1 MAYPSDLRDKEWQ
14 ILQEIIPTRRV
25 MGFKRKYFE
34 RVLLNAIFYINKTG
48 CQYRYLP
55 SDYPPWQSVH
65 RYFTKLTNEGVFE
78 KINDFLRERVREKAG
93 RNKTPSLVCIDSK
106 SVKGDINLEAKGI
119 DGNKKVKGRKRHI
132 VVDVL
137 GLLLFCTI
145 TAANVSDVHPEK
157 DFISDLR
164 SLPRLKK
171 VLVDKGYQGMNGDYD
186 NFNVEVSSKKPEQVG
201 FIPIHK
207 RWVVE
212 RTFAWLSRQRRL
224 AKEYEFK
231 IDHQKAMIYTAM
243 SRIML
248 RRLV

>member
-1 MAYPSDLRDKEWQ
+1 MPYPSDLKDSEWL
-14 ILQEIIPTRRV
+14 ILKEIIPNRV
-25 MGFKRKYFE
+25 ERGFKRKYSE
-34 RVLLNAIFYINKTG
+34 RELLNAIFYINKTG

-65 RYFTKLTNEGVFE
+65 RFFTKLTNEGVFE
-78 KINDFLRERVREKAG
+78 KINNFLRERVREKAG
-93 RNKTPSLVCIDSK
+93 RNKTPSLVCIDSQ
-106 SVKGDINLEAKGI
+106 SVKGDVNLEDKGT
-119 DGNKKVKGRKRHI
+119 DGNKKVKGRKRHV

-145 TAANVSDVHPEK
+145 TAAN
-157 DFISDLR
+157 ISDIHPGKGFLSGLA
-164 SLPRLKK
+164 SLPRLEKI
-171 VLVDKGYQGMNGDYD
+171 LVDKGYQGMGGDYD

-212 RTFAWLSRQRRL
+212 RTFAWLSRKRRL

-231 IDHQKAMIYTAM
+231 IDHQGSMIYTAM

-248 RRLV
+248 RRLI

>member
-1 MAYPSDLRDKEWQ
+1 MAYPSDLTDKEWQ

-25 MGFKRKYFE
+25 MGFKRKYSE
-34 RVLLNAIFYINKTG
+34 RMLLNAIFYINKTG

-78 KINDFLRERVREKAG
+78 KIISFLRERVREKAG
-93 RNKTPSLVCIDSK
+93 RKKTPSLVCIDSQ

-137 GLLLFCTI
+137 GLLLFCAI
-145 TAANVSDVHPEK
+145 TAANVSDVHPGKE
-157 DFISDLR
+157 FISDLR

-171 VLVDKGYQGMNGDYD
+171 VLVNKLHQGTNGYYD
-186 NFNVEVSSKKPEQVG
+186 NFNIEVSSKKPE
-201 FIPIHK
+201 
-207 RWVVE
+207 
-212 RTFAWLSRQRRL
+212 
-224 AKEYEFK
+224 
-231 IDHQKAMIYTAM
+231 
-243 SRIML
+243 
-248 RRLV
+248 